1 MSLVPELLREQGDGE
16 RAPRELGVLEQRVE
30 EERGAGE
37 ALGRRSERAQR
48 RLELGTTARR
58 VEVGGESGDPWAL
71 QLELSVRISA
81 GGEDEERPPER
92 GAELLL
98 RERDVLRRNE
108 REHRAG
114 LPVAPFTERG
124 LELLQHPLLGRHARQ
139 MYDRCTVREVLAQLD
154 NWLARGERAA
164 LATVIETRHSAP
176 RPLGS
181 RLAVS
186 ESGLLFGS
194 VSGGCVESDV
204 AIQAREVIAGGEPR
218 VLPYGIA
225 DEDARSVGLPCGGEI
240 DVFVAPV
247 SDREL
252 VARLREAVEEG
263 VRGRLTTVVRGEGA
277 GEMVLDLDG
286 DAEADRPALVQENGR
301 MLFVEPLAPPPL
313 LLAIGAVDLA
323 EALCALAA
331 QLGWRSVVA
340 DPRRALLTPERLP
353 TAGALI
359 DGWPEDALARA
370 GTDDRTAVVV
380 LAHDEKIDIPALSWA
395 LRSEAFYVGALGSRR
410 TQAKRR
416 ERLREEG
423 LSDADLDRLSGPAG
437 LDLGGETLEET
448 ALSIL
453 AEIVAARRGRG
464 GGRLR
469 DAKAAVHGER

>member
-1 MSLVPELLREQGDGE
+1 
-16 RAPRELGVLEQRVE
+16 
-30 EERGAGE
+30 
-37 ALGRRSERAQR
+37 
-48 RLELGTTARR
+48 
-58 VEVGGESGDPWAL
+58 
-71 QLELSVRISA
+71 
-81 GGEDEERPPER
+81 
-92 GAELLL
+92 
-98 RERDVLRRNE
+98 
-108 REHRAG
+108 
-114 LPVAPFTERG
+114 
-124 LELLQHPLLGRHARQ
+124 
-139 MYDRCTVREVLAQLD
+139 MYDRRAVREVLVQLED
-154 NWLARGERAA
+154 WLARGERAA
-164 LATVIETRHSAP
+164 LATVIDTRRSAP

-204 AIQAREVIAGGEPR
+204 ALQAREVIAGGEPR

-240 DVFVAPV
+240 DVFVARV
-247 SDREL
+247 SDRDL
-252 VARLREAVEEG
+252 VGRLRRAVEEG

-277 GEMVLDLDG
+277 GEMQLELDG
-286 DAEADRPALVQENGR
+286 DADAERPTLVQENGR

-313 LLAIGAVDLA
+313 LLTIGAVDLA

-331 QLGWRSVVA
+331 QLGWRTVVA

-359 DGWPEDALARA
+359 AGWPEDALARA
-370 GTDDRTAVVV
+370 GTDDQTAVVV

-395 LRSEAFYVGALGSRR
+395 LRSDAFYVGALGSRR
-410 TQAKRR
+410 TQEKRR

-423 LSDADLDRLSGPAG
+423 LSEAQLERLSGPAG

-453 AEIVAARRGRG
+453 AEIVAVRRGRG

-469 DAKAAVHGER
+469 EAKAAIHQQ